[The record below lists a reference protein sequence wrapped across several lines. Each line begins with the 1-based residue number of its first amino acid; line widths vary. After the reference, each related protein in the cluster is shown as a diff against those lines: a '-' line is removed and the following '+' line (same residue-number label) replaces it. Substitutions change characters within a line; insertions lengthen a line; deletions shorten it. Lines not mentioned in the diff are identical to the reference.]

1 MKARVREDLQDTDA
15 ALKEDKLRYTDAKE
29 ILKGVIHNNTQK
41 EIAKPKLEAIRKKGG
56 AEMKKVFG
64 VILVLLLAISF
75 LAACV
80 YHLPA
85 EFKLSGMTIS
95 PAAPVVN
102 STVTISATIANAGG
116 QSGNCIV
123 NLTIDDYTDSK
134 SVGPLAE
141 GERASVSFT
150 YIATTEGS
158 YTVTIT
164 TPDAIATKTF
174 TVKSGEENV
183 TPVPVWYVGD
193 SWVYDCSY
201 ENPEGT
207 LKQGDVE
214 LNVTVT
220 GEESVDGE
228 ASYHL
233 NGTFTPK
240 AARDSTTAGMVLV
253 LHIGQADIFNSK
265 ANIQFLKQCS
275 AIKELPGLPA
285 CIMWAYTPALSW
297 PLEGTWD
304 FTKHTVAGGG
314 MVDETVNRQGKV
326 LEIVDVTVPAGT
338 FSCYHIVEYDPTS
351 PDTYTY
357 EHWFNATVVKSDV
370 KMIDRDTWDGAET
383 RVLTS
388 CSVNDIASSVNHTD
402 SATITITM
410 ITPPLPDE

>member
-1 MKARVREDLQDTDA
+1 MK
-15 ALKEDKLRYTDAKE
+15 
-29 ILKGVIHNNTQK
+29 
-41 EIAKPKLEAIRKKGG
+41 
-56 AEMKKVFG
+56 MKKIFG

-75 LAACV
+75 LAACCP
-80 YHLPA
+80 LCDEQA
-85 EFKLSGMTIS
+85 EFTLSSITVS
-95 PAAPVVN
+95 PSAPVVN
-102 STVTISATIANAGG
+102 DVITISAIISNIGE
-116 QSGNCIV
+116 QSGSCDV
-123 NLTIDDYTDSK
+123 SLTIGNYTDSK
-134 SVGPLAE
+134 SVSSLAS
-141 GERASVSFT
+141 GANTGVSFS
-150 YIATTEGS
+150 YIATSEGS
-158 YTVTIT
+158 YTVTLS
-164 TPDAIATKTF
+164 TPNDTKSKSF
-174 TVKSGEENV
+174 TVRSGEENV

-220 GEESVDGE
+220 GEESVGGE

-233 NGTFTPK
+233 NGTFVPQ

-253 LHIGQADIFNSK
+253 LHIGQADIFNSI
-265 ANIQFLKQCS
+265 ANMQFMKQCS

-285 CIMWAYTPALSW
+285 CIMWTYTPALSW

-314 MVDETVNRQGKV
+314 MVDETVDRQGKV
-326 LEIVDVTVPAGT
+326 LETVNVTVPAGT
-338 FSCYHIVEYDPTS
+338 FSCLHIVEYDPAS

-388 CSVNDIASSVNHTD
+388 YSVS
-402 SATITITM
+402 
-410 ITPPLPDE
+410 